1 MKTAIGYY
9 TRNAVRA
16 AIGCPDL
23 PQSPVKTPMN
33 KLEKRAVSAL
43 AGVLALRMAGL
54 FLPLPVLAVYAA
66 ELPGASP
73 LLIGLALGVYGL
85 TQGLLQIAFGAASDR
100 FGRKAVITAGLLVF
114 AAGGL
119 IAGAADSIA
128 GLIAGRAVQGAG
140 AVSAA
145 VLALTADLTRER
157 ERAPAMA
164 VIGVTIGA
172 MFILSLVAAPPLQGV
187 IGVAGIFY
195 FSAALAA
202 AAVAVLWRIVP
213 AAGARAGPAAPSP
226 TFRALLADA
235 QLMRLNLGAFGLHF
249 ALTAV
254 FVALPQL
261 LQEKS
266 GLALAAHWKIYAPVL
281 ALSVAGMLPLVWA
294 ARGGHGGH
302 GGRGQ
307 AGDAAFKVAV
317 ALLAAACAGLAAAA
331 GGGLPMVLAALWLF
345 FVAFNALEALLPA
358 RVSRL
363 APAPAKGAAIGVC
376 QTFQFLG
383 VFAGGALGGWVSGVF
398 GAAGV
403 FGMCAAV
410 AGMWLVVAVRRSHP
424 PPLKRLRG

>member
-1 MKTAIGYY
+1 
-9 TRNAVRA
+9 
-16 AIGCPDL
+16 
-23 PQSPVKTPMN
+23 MN
-33 KLEKRAVSAL
+33 TFEKKAVSAL
-43 AGVLALRMAGL
+43 AGVLALRMFGL

-66 ELPGASP
+66 RLPGATP
-73 LLIGLALGVYGL
+73 TLVGLALGVYGL

-100 FGRKAVITAGLLVF
+100 CGRKAVITAGLLVF

-128 GLIAGRAVQGAG
+128 GLIAGRAIQGAG

-145 VLALTADLTRER
+145 VLALAADLTREPA
-157 ERAPAMA
+157 RAPAMA

-172 MFILSLVAAPPLQGV
+172 MFILSLIAAPPLQGV

-195 FSAALAA
+195 FSAALAL
-202 AAVAVLWRIVP
+202 AAVALLWQIVP
-213 AAGARAGPAAPSP
+213 NPAEARGDAATVAGVGAPAPRL
-226 TFRALLADA
+226 RALLADA
-235 QLMRLNLGAFGLHF
+235 RLRVLNLGAFGLHF

-254 FVALPQL
+254 FVALPPL

-266 GLALAAHWKIYAPVL
+266 GLALASHWKIYAPVL
-281 ALSVAGMLPLVWA
+281 ALSVAGMLPLVLA
-294 ARGGHGGH
+294 ARGGPGRRGRNGRRGH
-302 GGRGQ
+302 VS
-307 AGDAAFKVAV
+307 DTAFALAV

-331 GGGLPMVLAALWLF
+331 DGGGLPALLAALWLF
-345 FVAFNALEALLPA
+345 FAAFNALEALLPA

-363 APAPAKGAAIGVC
+363 APGAAKGAALGVC

-410 AGMWLVVAVRRSHP
+410 AGAWLAAVIAG
-424 PPLKRLRG
+424 RLNLDSR

>member
-1 MKTAIGYY
+1 
-9 TRNAVRA
+9 
-16 AIGCPDL
+16 
-23 PQSPVKTPMN
+23 MN
-33 KLEKRAVSAL
+33 TFEKKAVSAL
-43 AGVLALRMAGL
+43 AGVLALRMFGL

-66 ELPGASP
+66 RLPGATP
-73 LLIGLALGVYGL
+73 TLVGLALGVYGL

-100 FGRKAVITAGLLVF
+100 CGRKAVITAGLLVF

-128 GLIAGRAVQGAG
+128 GLIAGRAIQGAG

-145 VLALTADLTRER
+145 VLALAADLTREPA
-157 ERAPAMA
+157 RAPAMA

-172 MFILSLVAAPPLQGV
+172 MFILSLIAAPPLQGV

-195 FSAALAA
+195 FSAALAV
-202 AAVAVLWRIVP
+202 AAVALLWRIVP
-213 AAGARAGPAAPSP
+213 NPAEARGDAATVAGVGAPVPPPRL
-226 TFRALLADA
+226 RALLADA
-235 QLMRLNLGAFGLHF
+235 RLRVLNLGAFGLHF

-254 FVALPQL
+254 FVALPPL

-266 GLALAAHWKIYAPVL
+266 GLALASHWKIYAPVL
-281 ALSVAGMLPLVWA
+281 ALSVAGMLPLVLA
-294 ARGGHGGH
+294 ARGGHGRH
-302 GGRGQ
+302 GRNGRRSHF
-307 AGDAAFKVAV
+307 GDAAFALAV

-331 GGGLPMVLAALWLF
+331 AGGGLPALLAALWLF
-345 FVAFNALEALLPA
+345 FAAFNALEALLPA

-363 APAPAKGAAIGVC
+363 APGAAKGAALGVC

-410 AGMWLVVAVRRSHP
+410 AGAWLAAVIAGRWNLDSR
-424 PPLKRLRG
+424 